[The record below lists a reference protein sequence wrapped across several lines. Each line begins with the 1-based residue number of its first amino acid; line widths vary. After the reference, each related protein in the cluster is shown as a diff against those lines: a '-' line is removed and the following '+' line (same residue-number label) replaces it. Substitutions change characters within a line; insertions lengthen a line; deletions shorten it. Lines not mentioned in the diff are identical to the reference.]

1 MIYNQEGAEIM
12 EITKRE
18 VIASGAIIAV
28 MIILGLFISGNIH
41 ERLLE
46 QYQVYDAA
54 VKIDDEELFRYGM
67 RTNIGYAFVYGK
79 LETLDPVTF
88 SEIGGEYSYIKR
100 EEQKYTRHTRTVTE
114 TYTGSDGKTHTRT
127 KIETYWTWD
136 TMRTERKTATQ
147 IKFLNVEF
155 AYNQIPFPSAHEI
168 AIVDTGY
175 HKRNVYYATG
185 TNFTGTMFTLLKDN
199 TISETSFYNNQT
211 ITETIDSL
219 ETGFETI
226 IFWVFWVI
234 LTGVLVFGFYYLK
247 NRWLN

>member
-1 MIYNQEGAEIM
+1 M

-28 MIILGLFISGNIH
+28 MIILGLFISGSIQ

-67 RTNIGYAFVYGK
+67 RTNIGHAFVYGE

-100 EEQKYTRHTRTVTE
+100 EEQKYTKHTRTVTE
-114 TYTGSDGKTHTRT
+114 TYTDSDGKTHTRT
-127 KIETYWTWD
+127 KTETYWTWD
-136 TMRTERKTATQ
+136 TVRTQIKTATQ
-147 IKFLNVEF
+147 IAFLNVEF
-155 AYNQIPFPSAHEI
+155 AYSQIPFPSAHEI
-168 AIVDTGY
+168 ATVNTGF
-175 HKRNVYYATG
+175 HKRNVYYATS
-185 TNFTGTMFTLLKDN
+185 TNFTGTIFTVLKGN

-219 ETGFETI
+219 ETGFQII
-226 IFWVFWVI
+226 IFWVLWVI
-234 LTGVLVFGFYYLK
+234 LTVALVIGFYYLE
-247 NRWLN
+247 NRWLNR